1 MRNYVVTILLLMIG
15 FAGTVVAAEQPAPKG
30 VVIQATGDGAEFK
43 RALLL
48 ASNMRE
54 VLSTTPFEVVVFG
67 PNVKLTTAFS
77 DEAPLIQKVQGEG
90 VRVVVCG
97 RSLAAEKI
105 LEADLAPEVKMV
117 PFGAVHIVQRQAAG
131 WQYIQ
136 P

>member
-1 MRNYVVTILLLMIG
+1 MA
-15 FAGTVVAAEQPAPKG
+15 AGGPAPKG
-30 VVIQATGDGAEFK
+30 VIIQATGDRAEFK

-54 VLSTTPFEVVVFG
+54 VLNTTPFEVVVFG
-67 PNVKLTTAFS
+67 SNVKLTTAFS

-97 RSLAAEKI
+97 RSLAAENI
-105 LEADLAPEVKMV
+105 LEADLAPEITVV